1 MPAGEGEATASEAA
15 ASESHLLGGF
25 LPNHQECVMQ
35 LGKFLVGA
43 VGGATAAVALGGLGT
58 YLLSGTEST
67 THLDEYTTA
76 QVDGHRALAA
86 NIVAGRT
93 ASKYHPLPWVGKDV
107 SGVTCPTGL
116 KAVAGAS
123 ITCTGKTGGG
133 KSVDIRVSV
142 VKATSKSVTWKFER

>member
-1 MPAGEGEATASEAA
+1 M
-15 ASESHLLGGF
+15 
-25 LPNHQECVMQ
+25 MQ
-35 LGKFLVGA
+35 LGKFLVGV
-43 VGGATAAVALGGLGT
+43 VGGATAVVALGGLGT

-67 THLDEYTTA
+67 SQLDDYSTA
-76 QVDGHRALAA
+76 QVDGHKALSAT
-86 NIVAGRT
+86 IVAGRT
-93 ASKYHPLPWVGKDV
+93 ESKYHPLPWVGKDV

-142 VKATSKSVTWKFER
+142 VKATSKSVTWKFDR